1 MLNERLGLG
10 MAGSGAMPVINE
22 NVISGRGFSRQNTH
36 YMMLYMPFFY
46 KAFSYW
52 SRRPDS
58 PTPDCKGCRKARP
71 PDGGPE
77 RKDAEPWKAGD
88 DLALAAGFIQGTIW

>member
-22 NVISGRGFSRQNTH
+22 RGIRFSRQNTH

-46 KAFSYW
+46 EAFSYW

-71 PDGGPE
+71 PYGGPE
-77 RKDAEPWKAGD
+77 RVRRG
-88 DLALAAGFIQGTIW
+88 ALESG